1 MNMNDDLSDH
11 EKDPLTHEII
21 GAAFEVGNVMGHGF
35 LEAVYRKALVQELRL
50 RGLPTREEV
59 EFKIDYKGA
68 SVGRYVADL
77 IVADVIVVE
86 IKAVESLIP
95 AHTGQVLNYLRA
107 AGLNKGLLL
116 NFGSPKVGFRRVA
129 L

>member
-1 MNMNDDLSDH
+1 MNMNDDLLDRDR
-11 EKDPLTHEII
+11 DPLTHEII

-50 RGLPTREEV
+50 RGLATREEV
-59 EFKIDYKGA
+59 EFKIEYKCA
-68 SVGRYVADL
+68 PVGRYVADL
-77 IVADVIVVE
+77 IVADTIVVE

-95 AHTGQVLNYLRA
+95 THTGQVLNYLRA
-107 AGLNKGLLL
+107 SGLNRGLLL
-116 NFGSPKVGFRRVA
+116 NFGAPKIGFRRVA

>member
-1 MNMNDDLSDH
+1 MNMNDDLSDQ
-11 EKDPLTHEII
+11 EKDPLTQEII

-59 EFKIDYKGA
+59 EFKIEYKGA
-68 SVGRYVADL
+68 PVGRYVADL
-77 IVADVIVVE
+77 IVADAIVVE

-95 AHTGQVLNYLRA
+95 AHTGQVLNCLRA

-116 NFGSPKVGFRRVA
+116 NFGAPKVGFRRVA